1 MHKAKMKGGAPMK
14 TLLINAKL
22 LTFDPTPAFRE
33 GELLMENG
41 IILDVAAPG
50 LLSRDEVQVIDAAGA
65 LVSPGLVDIHSHGR
79 AGGDFVTADVE
90 RLQRMSRSYLEAG
103 VTTVMPTL
111 ASAPYEEFGTAADRL
126 ASAAAAH
133 TGARLI
139 GLHLEGRY
147 LNPAK
152 RGAHAPALLAPLDA
166 DELAQLTERMCRPYI
181 EAQLACP
188 LRVSAALELD
198 ADGSFSRKAKELGI
212 RLSLGHTAATYEE
225 ATLAIE
231 RGALSLTHLYNT
243 MPPLHHRAGGPVMA
257 CFDAARQGKEIYGEL
272 ICDGLHISPEMI
284 RLAYAMLGVNHTVL
298 ISDSM
303 EGTGCPDG
311 DFSIAGQHVTLK
323 DGRAYTDDGALA
335 GSTLNLID
343 GVRHL
348 MAFTGASAAEALT
361 CATRNPARAAGL
373 DSLVGSFKKGCFADF
388 LLLSDDLAVRG
399 VYVGGV
405 LQGGCTL

>member
-1 MHKAKMKGGAPMK
+1 MK
-14 TLLINAKL
+14 TLLINANL
-22 LTFDPTPAFRE
+22 LTFEPTPAFRE

-41 IILDVAAPG
+41 IILDLAAPG
-50 LLSRDEVQVIDAAGA
+50 ILPREDVELIDAKGA
-65 LVSPGLVDIHSHGR
+65 LVCPGLVDIHSHGR
-79 AGGDFVTADVE
+79 AGGDFASADVD
-90 RLQRMSRSYLEAG
+90 RLQRMTRSYLDAG

-111 ASAPYEEFGTAADRL
+111 ASAPYEDFGTAADRI
-126 ASAAAAH
+126 ASVASH
-133 TGARLI
+133 PEGARMI

-147 LNPAK
+147 LNPTK
-152 RGAHAPALLAPLDA
+152 RGAHAPALLAPLNA
-166 DELAQLTERMCRPYI
+166 GELAELMERMCRPYT
-181 EAQLACP
+181 EPCP

-198 ADGSFSRKAKELGI
+198 ADGSFCRKAGELGI

-225 ATLAIE
+225 AMLAIE
-231 RGALSLTHLYNT
+231 RGACSLTHLYNT

-257 CFDAARQGKEIYGEL
+257 CFDAARRGQAVYGEL

-343 GVRHL
+343 GVRNL
-348 MAFTGASAAEALT
+348 IAFTGASVAEALI

-373 DSLVGSFKKGCFADF
+373 DHLVGSFDKGCFADF

-405 LQGGCTL
+405 LQDGGAL